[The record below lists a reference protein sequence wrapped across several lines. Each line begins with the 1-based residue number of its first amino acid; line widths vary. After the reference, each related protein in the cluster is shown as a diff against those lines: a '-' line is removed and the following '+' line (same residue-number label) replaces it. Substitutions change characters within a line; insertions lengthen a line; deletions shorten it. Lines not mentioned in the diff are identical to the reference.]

1 MAPRASST
9 TRSGVIELSIPM
21 RLVRN
26 SATAAASSDDE
37 DSGDLTCYICANTF
51 CDDDEC
57 CRSMTHL
64 ECCTQSICCGCLLK
78 QTFRC
83 GCKED
88 CDAVV
93 SLCPFCREVSPV
105 ERLDVF
111 LGTKSPCADCVRGD
125 NQTPAPQHQQ
135 PPRETSQASSQVVVV
150 SRPVIE
156 DMEIDQID

>member
-1 MAPRASST
+1 MAPRASSTT

-26 SATAAASSDDE
+26 SVAASSDDD

-111 LGTKSPCADCVRGD
+111 LGTKSPCADCIRAD
-125 NQTPAPQHQQ
+125 TPQ
-135 PPRETSQASSQVVVV
+135 PPPPP
-150 SRPVIE
+150 PVIE
-156 DMEIDQID
+156 DMEID

>member
-9 TRSGVIELSIPM
+9 SRSGVIELSIPM

-26 SATAAASSDDE
+26 SAGAAAASSDDD

-51 CDDDEC
+51 CDEDEC
-57 CRSMTHL
+57 NRSMTHL

-125 NQTPAPQHQQ
+125 NAPAPATTTTTRTQ
-135 PPRETSQASSQVVVV
+135 
-150 SRPVIE
+150 PVIE
-156 DMEIDQID
+156 DMEID